1 MKIFVSLFLFFA
13 FFCIQAIFKTYG
25 KCVKPSLLCGGSL
38 LPAPL
43 FGGLVVLGEEEFVE
57 VSYVV
62 VADGVSNFVDVFV
75 GRS

>member
-1 MKIFVSLFLFFA
+1 MVE
-13 FFCIQAIFKTYG
+13 
-25 KCVKPSLLCGGSL
+25 SL

-75 GRS
+75 GRSQQFFRRQ

>member
-1 MKIFVSLFLFFA
+1 MVE
-13 FFCIQAIFKTYG
+13 
-25 KCVKPSLLCGGSL
+25 SL

-75 GRS
+75 CGGK